1 MIHSL
6 SGGVI
11 AENGVHT
18 FVKVDVMG
26 TPCWYLS
33 ARRLPAGTRVAVP
46 YGKAGRPVEG
56 KVLRCEDCTPQTAPV
71 PFARARTILRVVQQ
85 ETEICENTQNC
96 VDRQTSGEYN
106 KTEDIGE

>member
-33 ARRLPAGTRVAVP
+33 ARRLPAGTRVASAASMTSEPSRRISSFSRPQALP
-46 YGKAGRPVEG
+46 YTSLLLSELLHTSSANPLQACAGVKRAGLHSTRRTRMP
-56 KVLRCEDCTPQTAPV
+56 CA
-71 PFARARTILRVVQQ
+71 AR
-85 ETEICENTQNC
+85 
-96 VDRQTSGEYN
+96 
-106 KTEDIGE
+106 K